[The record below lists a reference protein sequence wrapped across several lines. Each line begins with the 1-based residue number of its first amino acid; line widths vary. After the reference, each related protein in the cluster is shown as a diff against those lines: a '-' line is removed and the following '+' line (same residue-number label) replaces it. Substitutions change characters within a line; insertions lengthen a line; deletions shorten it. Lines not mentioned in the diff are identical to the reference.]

1 MKTIA
6 AIIFIG
12 SFVASGLLLSVSPI
26 YADEVST
33 SGSQEATLNGESVV
47 VDGGYT
53 PGNSGKPPGGGGG
66 SGEVCWDAVAT
77 DLDTHQR
84 YPGKTCY
91 KGGRPTRAYAYN
103 TRPGT
108 NGTTCAFLGLGPG
121 ASGGAVSKGKTG
133 SKFGFVPCYEPTTP
147 KRWVD
152 LDNCVVRQQGVYNGD
167 SFRMWDIGDGSN
179 CLPSALQGSYNIPCG
194 YGYVWLKNTFR
205 KGNIKDNYLPV
216 NPPCNRAEPTPL
228 PSERE
233 TLTINAESSAG
244 VPNALIDLTAP
255 DVVPVGGA
263 IRKSA
268 ISAKRA
274 GTTCTY
280 RRFIDNV
287 LVEENV
293 RSSCNRGSP
302 LGPLALRETKFD
314 YDLTLAPVGDISVC
328 ASKSEFGCYYYAEVP
343 VKQGNKQSTVVD
355 AYRATSPGQ
364 GIQVTIA
371 NPIFEYV
378 WYDLFR
384 GPGVRNCVWGVLNN
398 GKETQKTC
406 TNILSPVTVTETPG
420 SLVPGVSTPNK
431 IIPIV
436 GAVPTP
442 IAGRNN

>member
-12 SFVASGLLLSVSPI
+12 SFVASGLLLSVSPS
-26 YADEVST
+26 YADADDFNT
-33 SGSQEATLNGESVV
+33 PGSQEVALNGDTIVV
-47 VDGGYT
+47 RGGIT
-53 PGNSGKPPGGGGG
+53 PGNSGRPPGGGGG
-66 SGEVCWDAVAT
+66 SGEVCWDTTAT
-77 DLDTHQR
+77 DLDTRQI

-91 KGGRPTRAYAYN
+91 KNKNFTRAYAYN

-108 NGTTCAFLGLGPG
+108 NGTTCAILYVGLGTRAG
-121 ASGGAVSKGKTG
+121 L
-133 SKFGFVPCYEPTTP
+133 FPCYEPTTP

-152 LDNCVVRQQGVYNGD
+152 IGDCVVRQQGVYNGD
-167 SFRMWDIGDGSN
+167 YFEMWDRGDGSN
-179 CLPSALQGSYNIPCG
+179 CLSSRVQSSYNIPCG

-205 KGNIKDNYLPV
+205 KGTIAEAQHQV
-216 NPPCNRAEPTPL
+216 NPPCSSSSETPL

-384 GPGVRNCVWGVLNN
+384 GPGVRKCVWGYNG

-406 TNILSPVTVTETPG
+406 TNVLSPVTATETPG

>member
-12 SFVASGLLLSVSPI
+12 SFVASGLLLSVSPT
-26 YADEVST
+26 YAADFST
-33 SGSQEATLNGESVV
+33 SGSQETSLNGVSVV
-47 VDGGYT
+47 VDGGIT
-53 PGNSGKPPGGGGG
+53 PGSTGGGGGGGGG

-77 DLDTHQR
+77 DLYTRQT

-91 KGGRPTRAYAYN
+91 KGGSPTRAYAYN

-108 NGTTCAFLGLGPG
+108 NGTTCAFLNVGPG
-121 ASGGAVSKGKTG
+121 TKLGGYYGPSGI
-133 SKFGFVPCYEPTTP
+133 VPCYEPRAP
-147 KRWVD
+147 ARWVD
-152 LDNCVVRQQGVYNGD
+152 PNNCVVRQQGVFNGD
-167 SFRMWDIGDGSN
+167 TFTMWDIGDSSS
-179 CLPSALQGSYNIPCG
+179 CLPSALQGSHNIPCG
-194 YGYVWLKNTFR
+194 YGYVWLKNTFK
-205 KGNIKDNYLPV
+205 KGTTKEANHVVNI
-216 NPPCNRAEPTPL
+216 PCSSSSETPL

-280 RRFIDNV
+280 RKFIDNV

-328 ASKSEFGCYYYAEVP
+328 VSKSEFGCYYYAEVP

-384 GPGVRNCVWGVLNN
+384 GPGVRRCVWGYNG
-398 GKETQKTC
+398 GKETQQTC
-406 TNILSPVTVTETPG
+406 TNVLSPVTITETPG

>member
-26 YADEVST
+26 YADDFST
-33 SGSQEATLNGESVV
+33 SGSQETYLNGESVV
-47 VDGGYT
+47 VDGGIT
-53 PGNSGKPPGGGGG
+53 PGSTGGGGGGGGG
-66 SGEVCWDAVAT
+66 SGEVCWDAVAA
-77 DLDTHQR
+77 DLFTRQI

-108 NGTTCAFLGLGPG
+108 NGTMCAFLNVGPG
-121 ASGGAVSKGKTG
+121 AKLGGYYGPAGI
-133 SKFGFVPCYEPTTP
+133 VPCYEPRAP
-147 KRWVD
+147 ARWVD
-152 LDNCVVRQQGVYNGD
+152 PNNCVVRQQGVYNGD
-167 SFRMWDIGDGSN
+167 TFTMWDRGDGST
-179 CLPSALQGSYNIPCG
+179 CLLSKFQGSYNIPCG
-194 YGYVWLKNTFR
+194 YGFVWLKNTFK
-205 KGNIKDNYLPV
+205 KGNIKENNLPV
-216 NPPCNRAEPTPL
+216 NIPCSSSSETPL

-280 RRFIDNV
+280 RKFIDNV

-384 GPGVRNCVWGVLNN
+384 GPGVRRCVWGYNG
-398 GKETQKTC
+398 GKETQQTC
-406 TNILSPVTVTETPG
+406 TNVLSPVTITETPG

>member
-12 SFVASGLLLSVSPI
+12 SFVASGLFLSVSPI
-26 YADEVST
+26 YADDFST
-33 SGSQEATLNGESVV
+33 PGAQEATLNGKTVV
-47 VDGGYT
+47 VDGGIT
-53 PGNSGKPPGGGGG
+53 PGNSGGPPPGGGGG
-66 SGEVCWDAVAT
+66 SGEVCWDSMAT
-77 DLDTHQR
+77 DLYTGQT

-91 KGGRPTRAYAYN
+91 KGWRPSRAYAYN

-108 NGTTCAFLGLGPG
+108 NGTACAVLNLGPG
-121 ASGGAVSKGKTG
+121 ARLGGYYGAAGIVT
-133 SKFGFVPCYEPTTP
+133 CYEPTAP

-152 LDNCVVRQQGVYNGD
+152 PNNCVVRQQGIYNGD
-167 SFRMWDIGDGSN
+167 TFEMWDIGDGSN
-179 CLPSALQGSYNIPCG
+179 CLDSNIQSSRNIPCG

-216 NPPCNRAEPTPL
+216 NPPCNRAEQTPL

-328 ASKSEFGCYYYAEVP
+328 ANKSEFGCYYYAEVP

-384 GPGVRNCVWGVLNN
+384 GPGVRNCVWGYNG